1 MIGEGSLTPHQ
12 SKVETIRTLRTPA
25 NVSELRS
32 VIGFMNYYRVY
43 LPSFSTMCAPLNEL
57 LKKGVPWEWGP
68 AQAASYQALK
78 EGLCKEGNALKRFS
92 TDPGVQTV
100 VYTDW
105 SGVGIGAVLG
115 QIGPDGQEHM
125 VACIS
130 RSLNKHERNYS
141 SYAGEMLA
149 CVWAVKS
156 FRHYLHGISFQICTD
171 HQPLT
176 WLMRTAELQGK
187 HARWAMLLQEY
198 DFQIVYNRLGLQHQ
212 NADVLSR
219 FPSPTTYDPTGA
231 CLDPEQCSPPSPASF
246 LALVPACLQTWQAVE
261 QAVYEAVFTAAPVSG
276 FMDSYAPAAADVLQG
291 NMGTLGDVGAPEP
304 ELNAP
309 VVAAEQQHLRQLAAG
324 WVHGATEVLQRM
336 RTTVPQPLLCGP
348 DISVW
353 GSREVQQLST
363 VPVGGAV
370 FQAAMQKGVT
380 LYEPFGGM
388 CSGLDSL
395 LANGFTVA
403 RYLYSDVDP
412 AAVAVAQH
420 RLDKLHGLYPVSF
433 PLSASADAFTA
444 LPADVTAVGAPALV
458 SAGALDGTQWV
469 VVAGWSCQDLSRGGA
484 GLGLDGSRSC
494 TFYDAVRIV
503 GALQQMQPVPPA
515 FIFENTYMQD
525 DDRHSVRES
534 FNIICRALGQPVVV
548 DAARFG
554 AFAHRARNYWSNMA
568 SPQWVQAV
576 CDGVQRAPDRFV
588 NSVLDVGREVAFQ
601 QNPRSP
607 PFYSCNAPGAHVSAL
622 PTLVARPSSWSFRS
636 NGTGM
641 IRDLAT
647 GVLSE
652 PNPDE
657 RERLMGFSGHDTAA
671 PGVAPVARHAIV
683 GNAMDRFTT
692 TSLFAIYG
700 ALGNFSDHLA
710 ASAAP
715 YQRPR
720 VCCAATWE
728 QLPAQPGSGGG
739 KGEAMLRQWGWAPGR
754 SLGTS
759 HSPTALQQPVHI
771 RHQRDRAGVGWNS
784 THEHCFVSSVA
795 DDQDPAVLPAAQPA
809 VSAGNT
815 PPVPYP
821 AGDTPFQLVVENAAC
836 DANAQQ
842 AEGIV
847 IAATGAD
854 ADVWADP
861 AVIQFLTTGDMPPTC
876 SAVERRRVRKRALV
890 YSMREGV
897 LRRVMANGT
906 SRIVPPV
913 NERFSLVKD
922 THDRCGHFGMQR
934 TEQQLLAGFWWIGLR
949 ADVRAVVSA
958 CAVCSQVKA
967 SFGRQGKDLHPL
979 PIEGYC
985 YRWGADLAGPF
996 VRSKLGNVYA
1006 MICVEY
1012 FSKQIEVIAL
1022 PNKSAECTAA
1032 AFLSAVICRYGACA
1046 EVVTDGGS
1054 EWKGAFD
1061 QLMEQSLIHHRV
1073 TSPNHPQADGLAE
1086 RAVQTIKSSL
1096 AKLVLD
1102 QRCADVWDQQIQ
1114 WVALGYRA
1122 SKQASTKIAPYEF
1135 LFGCSPVL
1143 PPAVK
1148 PRFDNVLLDFEN
1160 PEAAAQY
1167 LLERAALLNRH
1178 CVMAMSN
1185 LRIAQH
1191 RDTLQYQ
1198 RIRSGSHRPA
1208 LAEFAV
1214 GDLVHVRRIN
1224 VVNTL
1229 QSEARPGVYQVA
1241 EVRDSGVLIVQGRCG
1256 KTMPVHVQ
1264 NCSPCHLANIDT
1276 TINPS
1281 LRLVGAEFLCEI
1293 CETPDDEGM
1302 MLVCDS
1308 CGLGFHTYCL
1318 RLPAVPAD
1326 PLWVCPVC
1334 TDAGVT
1340 PMLLEAQRLVAA
1352 PLDASAEPDYFP
1364 TVKQQLADERAASL
1378 DGVWVSER
1386 RGRAGHL
1393 WGQLVYIPRSQ
1404 RGSLHRRPFFFRVP
1418 GQDQDRRI
1426 TLVAAEKLHQ
1436 EGVVDALVDGMDMLA
1451 LPAGPFVAAA
1461 TVVADLPEPYAE
1473 LPDVFELSTAEGV
1486 QVAFTVLMQFDVPVD
1501 FAGRVALL
1509 HSQFDGD
1516 MVAAVSSR
1524 EEVALL
1530 LRAVDL
1536 QSCARMV
1543 CSWPG
1548 GEVLAQ
1554 CLAERY
1560 AHQLKVPALNTV
1572 HNQFQPLFYKRLAS
1586 RAPVDWVFLNPPVGA
1601 ESLALQLAVHF
1612 ARIGVAMIV
1621 DRDFLHVGQASRV
1634 GEPSRK
1640 LLFQYKAADRL
1651 AVIYPPGDGR
1661 VWVLVFASVGHRT
1674 GMLSVVGGV
1683 RDGWIMI

>member
-1 MIGEGSLTPHQ
+1 MVVACTAGCANVMSTGDEASPADLLLSMAWALLLSQLLAVAGQSGGIIAMMAAVLMLAVAAVCCPAMLCKLGQLLQWPAVQLCQLLHPHLLLFVDWAMLPWLPLYQRLSRAEVIRRGHLCRLYLKASSLKQYLHPRRGNTLPARRQPPAPTHGHRLLLLVLTCSLVGSTMASGLGAGRAVGMVGLGGEVVADWRAVNLRHLAMADLPHSMRRRHSPTVPRPPVPAAAAAPCDSAASAAAFPAGPAADAATAAPSAGAAVSSAPSFACMDPYMPEGPAQDNPSASQYQKDPEHGWVFGMHPSMSDAHQQQLQELLVQHKSQFAYCMADLTGYTGQHPPLTIELTDDEPTISAQRKYSPAEVAIRTEKREELVGAGISVPAPKGCKWASCPTMPAKKNANGEWAEKRFCQDYRAVNDKTKMDYYALPLPEDLFYKVCASKIFSKIDLRGAFHQLPICPADQPKTAWWDGNALMMYTRLPYGIKTGPAHCQRVVDYEIASSGLSACCVAFVDDLCIHSATMEEHIKHVGMVLDMLEACGLKAHPDKCLFAADRLEYLGHMIGEGSLTPHQ

-92 TDPGVQTV
+92 TDPGVKTV

-198 DFQIVYNRLGLQHQ
+198 DFQIVHRPGLQHQ

-219 FPSPTTYDPTGA
+219 FPSPSTYDPTGA
-231 CLDPEQCSPPSPASF
+231 CLDSEQCSPPSPASL
-246 LALVPACLQTWQAVE
+246 LARVAVCLQTRQAVD

-276 FMDSYAPAAADVLQG
+276 FMDCYAPAAADVLQG

-309 VVAAEQQHLRQLAAG
+309 VVSAEQQHLRQLAAG

-412 AAVAVAQH
+412 AAVAVAQL

-484 GLGLDGSRSC
+484 GLGLEGSRSC

-503 GALQQMQPVPPA
+503 GALQQMQSVPPA

-525 DDRHSVRES
+525 DNRHSVLES
-534 FNIICRALGQPVVV
+534 FNIICKVLGQPVVV

-607 PFYSCNAPGAHVSAL
+607 PFYSCNVPGAHVSAL

-720 VCCAATWE
+720 VCCAATWQ

-771 RHQRDRAGVGWNS
+771 RHQRDRAGVGWNI
-784 THEHCFVSSVA
+784 THEHCFVSDVA
-795 DDQDPAVLPAAQPA
+795 GEHDPAVLPAAQPA

-854 ADVWADP
+854 ADV
-861 AVIQFLTTGDMPPTC
+861 
-876 SAVERRRVRKRALV
+876 
-890 YSMREGV
+890 
-897 LRRVMANGT
+897 
-906 SRIVPPV
+906 
-913 NERFSLVKD
+913 
-922 THDRCGHFGMQR
+922 
-934 TEQQLLAGFWWIGLR
+934 
-949 ADVRAVVSA
+949 
-958 CAVCSQVKA
+958 
-967 SFGRQGKDLHPL
+967 
-979 PIEGYC
+979 
-985 YRWGADLAGPF
+985 
-996 VRSKLGNVYA
+996 
-1006 MICVEY
+1006 
-1012 FSKQIEVIAL
+1012 
-1022 PNKSAECTAA
+1022 
-1032 AFLSAVICRYGACA
+1032 
-1046 EVVTDGGS
+1046 
-1054 EWKGAFD
+1054 
-1061 QLMEQSLIHHRV
+1061 
-1073 TSPNHPQADGLAE
+1073 
-1086 RAVQTIKSSL
+1086 
-1096 AKLVLD
+1096 
-1102 QRCADVWDQQIQ
+1102 
-1114 WVALGYRA
+1114 
-1122 SKQASTKIAPYEF
+1122 
-1135 LFGCSPVL
+1135 
-1143 PPAVK
+1143 
-1148 PRFDNVLLDFEN
+1148 
-1160 PEAAAQY
+1160 
-1167 LLERAALLNRH
+1167 
-1178 CVMAMSN
+1178 
-1185 LRIAQH
+1185 
-1191 RDTLQYQ
+1191 
-1198 RIRSGSHRPA
+1198 
-1208 LAEFAV
+1208 
-1214 GDLVHVRRIN
+1214 
-1224 VVNTL
+1224 
-1229 QSEARPGVYQVA
+1229 
-1241 EVRDSGVLIVQGRCG
+1241 
-1256 KTMPVHVQ
+1256 
-1264 NCSPCHLANIDT
+1264 
-1276 TINPS
+1276 
-1281 LRLVGAEFLCEI
+1281 
-1293 CETPDDEGM
+1293 
-1302 MLVCDS
+1302 
-1308 CGLGFHTYCL
+1308 
-1318 RLPAVPAD
+1318 
-1326 PLWVCPVC
+1326 
-1334 TDAGVT
+1334 
-1340 PMLLEAQRLVAA
+1340 
-1352 PLDASAEPDYFP
+1352 
-1364 TVKQQLADERAASL
+1364 
-1378 DGVWVSER
+1378 
-1386 RGRAGHL
+1386 
-1393 WGQLVYIPRSQ
+1393 
-1404 RGSLHRRPFFFRVP
+1404 
-1418 GQDQDRRI
+1418 
-1426 TLVAAEKLHQ
+1426 
-1436 EGVVDALVDGMDMLA
+1436 
-1451 LPAGPFVAAA
+1451 
-1461 TVVADLPEPYAE
+1461 
-1473 LPDVFELSTAEGV
+1473 
-1486 QVAFTVLMQFDVPVD
+1486 
-1501 FAGRVALL
+1501 
-1509 HSQFDGD
+1509 
-1516 MVAAVSSR
+1516 
-1524 EEVALL
+1524 
-1530 LRAVDL
+1530 
-1536 QSCARMV
+1536 
-1543 CSWPG
+1543 
-1548 GEVLAQ
+1548 
-1554 CLAERY
+1554 
-1560 AHQLKVPALNTV
+1560 
-1572 HNQFQPLFYKRLAS
+1572 
-1586 RAPVDWVFLNPPVGA
+1586 
-1601 ESLALQLAVHF
+1601 
-1612 ARIGVAMIV
+1612 
-1621 DRDFLHVGQASRV
+1621 
-1634 GEPSRK
+1634 
-1640 LLFQYKAADRL
+1640 
-1651 AVIYPPGDGR
+1651 
-1661 VWVLVFASVGHRT
+1661 
-1674 GMLSVVGGV
+1674 
-1683 RDGWIMI
+1683 